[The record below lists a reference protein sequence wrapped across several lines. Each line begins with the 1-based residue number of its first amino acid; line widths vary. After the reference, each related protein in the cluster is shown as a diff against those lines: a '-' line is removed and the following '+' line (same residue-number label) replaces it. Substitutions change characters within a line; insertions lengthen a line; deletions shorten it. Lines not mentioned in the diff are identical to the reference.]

1 MSYQFR
7 GDIAHSDIAFD
18 ASGETLE
25 ELFSAA
31 AEATLKVMVEDPA
44 TVRPTEEVQVS
55 LAEESLEMLL
65 FEFLNELIFYK
76 DARRLLL
83 RPQSLQIGE
92 DDGGACQLKGTL
104 TGEEI
109 DPGRHQLD
117 TDVKAV
123 TMMRLSVCK
132 AVEGWQATVVLDV

>member
-1 MSYQFR
+1 MPYEFR
-7 GDIAHSDIAFD
+7 GDIAHADIAFD
-18 ASGETLE
+18 ASGSTLE

-31 AEATLKVMVEDPA
+31 AEATLKVMAEDPTA
-44 TVRPTEEVQVS
+44 VRPTETVRVS

-83 RPQSLQIGE
+83 RPQWLEIGSEGVDSYQLQ
-92 DDGGACQLKGTL
+92 AALQ
-104 TGEEI
+104 GEEI
-109 DPGRHQLD
+109 DACRHQLD

-123 TMMRLSVCK
+123 TMLRLSVHQ
-132 AVEGWQATVVLDV
+132 VPGGWQATVVLDV